1 MQNKPIMS
9 FRINKSNG
17 FVLGLFGFVWLKKPL
32 ESQPRPL
39 IGGVGG
45 AEWREMEHRA
55 TALCSLQGRQEC
67 LSLPISE
74 LSGRSSRRMFMKLRG
89 EASEGGVGI
98 FYETKPTSLL

>member
-1 MQNKPIMS
+1 MG
-9 FRINKSNG
+9 RTG
-17 FVLGLFGFVWLKKPL
+17 
-32 ESQPRPL
+32 
-39 IGGVGG
+39 
-45 AEWREMEHRA
+45 EMEHRA
-55 TALCSLQGRQEC
+55 TALYSKGTGRNACPTYRQEC